1 MSLSFGFLK
10 KQFVKSNQQM
20 TKKLIFNPRFF
31 SERDRTFYNILPN
44 VSEAHKTETYTI
56 GGAVKEHELLMQ
68 YFQIC
73 SSSVLLNDGQ
83 IMSTLI
89 YVSNRIKHK
98 T

>member
-1 MSLSFGFLK
+1 
-10 KQFVKSNQQM
+10 M
-20 TKKLIFNPRFF
+20 TKKLIFKP
-31 SERDRTFYNILPN
+31 
-44 VSEAHKTETYTI
+44 AHKMSKQL

-73 SSSVLLNDGQ
+73 SSVLLNDKQ
-83 IMSTLI
+83 IMSRLI

>member
-1 MSLSFGFLK
+1 
-10 KQFVKSNQQM
+10 M
-20 TKKLIFNPRFF
+20 TKKLIFKP
-31 SERDRTFYNILPN
+31 
-44 VSEAHKTETYTI
+44 AHKMSKQL
-56 GGAVKEHELLMQ
+56 GGAVKEHELPMQ